1 MILLK
6 KGMILDGSYEIV
18 EPLSFGG
25 QSRGYRARRL
35 GGRGEMVF
43 IKQYADLP
51 EACLEEQKAFYS
63 ELHSRLGNDRSRFCL
78 PLPESGQGTYVPT
91 VGCSGDGFIYTVFPL
106 IEGRSLKEVLEQY
119 SLDQFQK
126 RRLVRT
132 ILNICVQLEKKGIAH
147 LDIKPDNFI
156 VKDYDG
162 KKPFIT
168 LIDMDYARMREL
180 DDPDTP
186 YEGIRNLGGT
196 EWYRAP
202 EVFEAR
208 EQEVSSQ
215 ADSYSLGMLLVDMLM
230 DGEAFRMSM
239 QEEKDLW
246 EGRYALQDPDV
257 HPAVLGAL
265 RACFFN
271 EVKARMSVNKLG
283 FIIQKYAGT
292 FFARKKCGIVFKDM
306 GGEYVY
312 YFWESQDLR
321 GEDLNPL
328 VKLPREASLR
338 LNIDHDKGDYSIVP
352 LLEDIPLMRN
362 GKVLKTGKERFLE
375 MPDSDDTMY
384 GSLYHLNGYPVY
396 IYLDEE

>member
-162 KKPFIT
+162 KKPFIPW
-168 LIDMDYARMREL
+168 YAPCGHA
-180 DDPDTP
+180 DGWGSVSYVDA
-186 YEGIRNLGGT
+186 GGK
-196 EWYRAP
+196 R
-202 EVFEAR
+202 
-208 EQEVSSQ
+208 
-215 ADSYSLGMLLVDMLM
+215 SLGRALCVA
-230 DGEAFRMSM
+230 GSRCSSCCPGSPSRMF
-239 QEEKDLW
+239 
-246 EGRYALQDPDV
+246 LQ
-257 HPAVLGAL
+257 
-265 RACFFN
+265 
-271 EVKARMSVNKLG
+271 
-283 FIIQKYAGT
+283 
-292 FFARKKCGIVFKDM
+292 
-306 GGEYVY
+306 
-312 YFWESQDLR
+312 
-321 GEDLNPL
+321 
-328 VKLPREASLR
+328 
-338 LNIDHDKGDYSIVP
+338 
-352 LLEDIPLMRN
+352 
-362 GKVLKTGKERFLE
+362 
-375 MPDSDDTMY
+375 
-384 GSLYHLNGYPVY
+384 
-396 IYLDEE
+396 